1 MLSKQSSIHT
11 FCNGS
16 QSRRKCI
23 HRRTHIT
30 QYTESRALSTSARPL
45 RTIGALSYEYCRN
58 ERNQYLEYWWDYRV
72 TARGARKGE
81 HLCAYYCCTRVRVS
95 QVHREK
101 RGGFEINSLPQ
112 RTGPSRSAVVPWI
125 GVVDEY
131 EGWLYGMEYGYRYS
145 LSLYTA
151 SWFSLRAEGIITVL

>member
-1 MLSKQSSIHT
+1 MFSKQLSIHT
-11 FCNGS
+11 FFCDGS

-58 ERNQYLEYWWDYRV
+58 ER
-72 TARGARKGE
+72 
-81 HLCAYYCCTRVRVS
+81 VRVS

-125 GVVDEY
+125 RSC
-131 EGWLYGMEYGYRYS
+131 GWVRRMAIRYGIRIQVF
-145 LSLYTA
+145 A
-151 SWFSLRAEGIITVL
+151 VTVHSIPVQPKGRGSNYCFMKRLKHKNRTPVM